1 MSYLVD
7 ANVLSESTRRVPN
20 PRVMGWMARHER
32 ELFVDPIVLGE
43 VRLGILK
50 LPRGKKRLALENWFA
65 AVVETFECL
74 PWDTAVSQKWAELV
88 ASLRSKGRNLP
99 TLDGMIA
106 ATALTHNLTIAT
118 HNVRDFQMAGV
129 SVV

>member
-74 PWDTAVSQKWAELV
+74 PWIPPSVKSGRSWLLV
-88 ASLRSKGRNLP
+88 CDRKVGTCRP
-99 TLDGMIA
+99 
-106 ATALTHNLTIAT
+106 
-118 HNVRDFQMAGV
+118 
-129 SVV
+129 